1 MELLTLLVIL
11 FTLPS
16 SIFIMLAK
24 INGDPSKYTFIF
36 KLLIRLPNFIAI
48 VLSIIFLL
56 KYINI
61 I

>member
-16 SIFIMLAK
+16 SIFIMSAK
-24 INGDPSKYTFIF
+24 INGGPSKYTFIF